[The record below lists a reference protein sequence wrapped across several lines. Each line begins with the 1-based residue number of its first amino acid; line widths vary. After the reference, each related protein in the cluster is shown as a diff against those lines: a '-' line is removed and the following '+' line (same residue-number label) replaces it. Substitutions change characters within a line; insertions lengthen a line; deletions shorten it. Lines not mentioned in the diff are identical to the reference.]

1 VIASLLYRLGT
12 LLLVGDVLYL
22 VLFEAFLG
30 GADGRLFRMVLAAAA
45 VCFVGG
51 LVTSIV
57 FRAKSGMQSPTC
69 PTCGKRV
76 ARGREYCKDHLVE
89 TINRY
94 RDQERQK
101 GN

>member
-1 VIASLLYRLGT
+1 MASLLYRLGT
-12 LLLVGDVLYL
+12 LLVAGDVLYL
-22 VLFEAFLG
+22 VLFEAFWG
-30 GADGRLFRMVLAAAA
+30 GAKGSLFRTVLGAAA
-45 VCFVGG
+45 VCFAAG
-51 LVTSIV
+51 LVTSLAT
-57 FRAKSGMQSPTC
+57 RAKSGLQTATC

-76 ARGREYCKDHLVE
+76 LRGRVYCEDHLVE